1 MGFIKMVYELSESE
15 KQMLN
20 RLRENYSESM
30 YISLREL
37 YLKGL

>member
-1 MGFIKMVYELSESE
+1 MAHKLLESD

-37 YLKGL
+37 YLKDL

>member
-1 MGFIKMVYELSESE
+1 MGLIKMSKELAESE
-15 KQMLN
+15 KEMLN
-20 RLRENYSESM
+20 RLRKNYSESM